1 MMYSFTYMI
10 CFHVYVCIY
19 IYICIYVCVFVCV
32 ELLVL
37 VGYARA
43 CAQMRARV
51 FVANVLRH
59 VLVCRGPCV
68 DESAGCSP

>member
-1 MMYSFTYMI
+1 MYI
-10 CFHVYVCIY
+10 HIY
-19 IYICIYVCVFVCV
+19 IYIYIYVGVCLCVCVCV
-32 ELLVL
+32 ELLAL

-68 DESAGCSP
+68 DESAGHIT